1 MYVRLSILDQ
11 NILRTF
17 FFFFGFAP
25 ESGAAQPGF
34 GGSTATNEDSEKQT
48 SGCIAYKLVY
58 ANYGKETETN

>member
-1 MYVRLSILDQ
+1 MFVFQYWIKTYYAL
-11 NILRTF
+11 